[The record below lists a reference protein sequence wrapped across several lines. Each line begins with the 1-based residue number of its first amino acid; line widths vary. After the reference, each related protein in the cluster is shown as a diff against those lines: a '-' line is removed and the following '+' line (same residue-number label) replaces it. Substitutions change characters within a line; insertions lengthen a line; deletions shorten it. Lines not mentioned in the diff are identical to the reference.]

1 MQRTAVISILVLTLG
16 LGGATAAAQDVYTID
31 PNHSNVAFKV
41 RHLVSRVGGEFTDF
55 EGTITA
61 DFNNLD
67 ACGVQFTIQS
77 ASIDTRNEDR
87 DGHLRSA
94 DFFDVEKFPE
104 IAFTSNKITK
114 IDDDS
119 FAVAGILTM
128 RGVSNPITLTV
139 DYLGS
144 MTAMGGTRAGYELST
159 TLDRKDWGIS
169 WNRALDAGGLILGDD
184 VEIVID
190 LEVVKQVAKSDQ

>member
-1 MQRTAVISILVLTLG
+1 MRKAINITALVLVLG
-16 LGGATAAAQDVYTID
+16 FGTAAAQGIYTID
-31 PNHSNVAFKV
+31 SNHSNVAFKV
-41 RHLVSRVGGEFTDF
+41 RHLVSKVGGEFTEF

-67 ACGVQFTIQS
+67 ACRVQFSIQS

-94 DFFDVEKFPE
+94 DFFEVEKFPE
-104 IAFTSNKITK
+104 ITFTSTKVTK
-114 IDDDS
+114 IDKGS

-128 RGVSNPITLTV
+128 HGVSNPTTLTV
-139 DYLGS
+139 DYLGE
-144 MTAMGGTRAGYELST
+144 MTAMGGIRAGYELST

-169 WNRALDAGGLILGDD
+169 WNKALDTGGFILGDD
-184 VEIVID
+184 VEVNIN
-190 LEVVKQVAKSDQ
+190 LEVIKQK

>member
-1 MQRTAVISILVLTLG
+1 MRKAINITALVLVLG
-16 LGGATAAAQDVYTID
+16 FGTAAAQGIYTID

-41 RHLVSRVGGEFTDF
+41 RHLVSKVVGEFTEF

-67 ACGVQFTIQS
+67 NCRVQFSIQS
-77 ASIDTRNEDR
+77 ASIETRNEDR
-87 DGHLRSA
+87 DNHLRSA

-104 IAFTSNKITK
+104 ITFTSTKVTK
-114 IDDDS
+114 IDKDS

-128 RGVSNPITLTV
+128 HGVSNPTTLTV
-139 DYLGS
+139 DYLGE
-144 MTAMGGTRAGYELST
+144 MTAMGGTRAGYELSA

-169 WNRALDAGGLILGDD
+169 WNRALDTGGFILGDD
-184 VEIVID
+184 VEVNIN
-190 LEVVKQVAKSDQ
+190 LEVIKQK

>member
-1 MQRTAVISILVLTLG
+1 MRKAIIITSLVLVLG
-16 LGGATAAAQDVYTID
+16 FGTAAAQGIYTID
-31 PNHSNVAFKV
+31 SNHSNVAFKV
-41 RHLVSRVGGEFTDF
+41 RHLVSKVGGEFTEF

-67 ACGVQFTIQS
+67 TCTVQFSIQS

-94 DFFDVEKFPE
+94 DFFEVEKFPE
-104 IAFTSNKITK
+104 ISFTSTKVTK
-114 IDDDS
+114 IDKGS

-128 RGVSNPITLTV
+128 HGVSNPTTLTV
-139 DYLGS
+139 DYLGE
-144 MTAMGGTRAGYELST
+144 MAAMGGIRAGYELST

-169 WNRALDAGGLILGDD
+169 WNRALDTGGFILGDD
-184 VEIVID
+184 VEVNIN
-190 LEVVKQVAKSDQ
+190 LEVIKQK

>member
-1 MQRTAVISILVLTLG
+1 MRKAINITALFLVLG
-16 LGGATAAAQDVYTID
+16 FGTAAAQGIYTID

-41 RHLVSRVGGEFTDF
+41 RHLVSKVVGEFTEF

-67 ACGVQFTIQS
+67 NCRVQFSIQS
-77 ASIDTRNEDR
+77 ASIETRNEDR
-87 DGHLRSA
+87 DNHLRSA

-104 IAFTSNKITK
+104 ITFTSTKVTK
-114 IDDDS
+114 IDKDS

-128 RGVSNPITLTV
+128 HGVSNPTTLTV
-139 DYLGS
+139 DYLGE
-144 MTAMGGTRAGYELST
+144 MTAMGGTRAGYELSA

-169 WNRALDAGGLILGDD
+169 WNRALDTGGFILGDD
-184 VEIVID
+184 VEVNIN
-190 LEVVKQVAKSDQ
+190 LEVIKQK

>member
-1 MQRTAVISILVLTLG
+1 MRKAINITAFVLVLG
-16 LGGATAAAQDVYTID
+16 FGTAAAQGIYTID
-31 PNHSNVAFKV
+31 PDHSNVGFKV
-41 RHLVSRVGGEFTDF
+41 RHLVSKVGGEFTEF
-55 EGTITA
+55 EATITA

-67 ACGVQFTIQS
+67 ACRVQFSIQS

-87 DGHLRSA
+87 DNHLRSA

-104 IAFTSNKITK
+104 ITFTSTKVTK
-114 IDDDS
+114 IDKDS

-128 RGVSNPITLTV
+128 HGVSNPTTLTV
-139 DYLGS
+139 DYLGE

-169 WNRALDAGGLILGDD
+169 WNRALDTGGFILGDD
-184 VEIVID
+184 VEVMIN
-190 LEVVKQVAKSDQ
+190 LEVIKQK